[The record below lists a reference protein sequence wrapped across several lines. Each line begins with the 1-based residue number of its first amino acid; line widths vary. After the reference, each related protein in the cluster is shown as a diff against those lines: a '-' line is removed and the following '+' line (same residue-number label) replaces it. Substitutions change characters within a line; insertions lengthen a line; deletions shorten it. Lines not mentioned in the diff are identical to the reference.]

1 MTSTRG
7 IQIKRNP
14 KAPRQEMPC
23 QDPIARSRNFRE
35 VALGFT
41 EEQALI
47 EARRCINCKKPTC
60 ITGCPVEIN
69 VPHFI
74 DSVLNRNYSEAASII
89 REKNSLPAICGRV
102 CQQEDQCEKRC
113 VLGIKGKPVAIGRL
127 ERFVSDCELDTGK
140 SPTPR
145 IAPRTAHCI
154 ALVGSGPAS
163 LTAAGD
169 LARMGHRVTVFEAL
183 HKLGGVLVYGIPEF
197 RLPKSVLEAEIRK
210 LENIGVEFVTSCVIG
225 KTDTVDELFEEGYD
239 SVFLATGAGLPYF
252 LNLPGEHLAGI
263 YSANEFLTRV
273 NLMKAYK
280 FPEYDTP
287 VKVGKRVAVLG
298 AGNTAMDAARVALRL
313 GPEKVYMVYRRSRA
327 EVPARAEEVEHAMEE
342 GIEFKFLT
350 NPTQFFG
357 NTDGWVCGMEVVS
370 MELGEADES
379 GRRRPVP
386 VKGSEHTLDVDTVIV
401 AVGQGPNPLVQSTT
415 PGLATNKRGNIIA
428 NESQMTTRPGV
439 YAGGDVVRGGSTVIL
454 AMGDGKRAAKA
465 INEYLINNGGKRR
478 KAL

>member
-1 MTSTRG
+1 LATE
-7 IQIKRNP
+7 QVKIKRTP

-23 QDPIARSRNFRE
+23 QLPLARRRNFCE
-35 VALGFT
+35 VAIGFT
-41 EEQALI
+41 EEQALL
-47 EARRCINCKKPTC
+47 EAQRCINCKNPTC
-60 ITGCPVEIN
+60 IAGCPVEIN
-69 VPHFI
+69 IPHFI
-74 DSVLNRNYSEAASII
+74 LSILKRDYLGAANII

-102 CQQEDQCEKRC
+102 CQQEDQCEARC
-113 VLGIKGKPVAIGRL
+113 VNGIKGTPVGVGRL
-127 ERFVSDCELDTGK
+127 ERFVADYQIDRGAFTTPVMAPATG
-140 SPTPR
+140 R
-145 IAPRTAHCI
+145 RV

-169 LARMGHRVTVFEAL
+169 LARMGHKVTVFEAL
-183 HKLGGVLVYGIPEF
+183 HKLGGVLAYGIPEF
-197 RLPKSVLEAEIRK
+197 RLPKSIVGTEIRQ

-225 KTDTVDELFEEGYD
+225 KTETVDELMDEEGYD
-239 SVFLATGAGLPYF
+239 AVFLATGAGLPYF
-252 LNLPGEHLAGI
+252 LNLPGENLAGI

-287 VKVGKRVAVLG
+287 VRVGKRVAVLG

-327 EVPARAEEVEHAMEE
+327 EVPARAEEVEHAREE

-350 NPTQFFG
+350 TPTQFFG
-357 NTDGWVCGMEVVS
+357 NTSGWVTGMEVID
-370 MELGEADES
+370 MELGEPDDS

-386 VKGSEHTLDVDTVIV
+386 VKGSQHSFDVDTVIV

-415 PGLATNKRGNIIA
+415 PGLNTTKWGNIITDEA
-428 NESQMTTRPGV
+428 GLTSRPGL

-454 AMGDGKRAAKA
+454 AMGDGKRAARA
-465 INEYLINNGGKRR
+465 INEYLMSNGH
-478 KAL
+478 A

>member
-1 MTSTRG
+1 VIVPTQPVR
-7 IQIKRNP
+7 IKRNP

-23 QDPIARSRNFRE
+23 QDPSGRSRNFTE

-47 EARRCINCKKPTC
+47 EAQRCIACKKPTC
-60 ITGCPVEIN
+60 IAGCPVEIN
-69 VPHFI
+69 IPKFI
-74 DSVLNRNYSEAASII
+74 DSILEHDYAQAASII

-102 CQQEDQCEKRC
+102 CQQEDQCEKVC
-113 VLGIKGKPVAIGRL
+113 VLGIKGKSVGIGRL
-127 ERFVSDCELDTGK
+127 ERFVSDYELDTGC
-140 SPTPR
+140 SQTPF
-145 IAPRTAHCI
+145 IAPCTRKRI

-169 LARMGHRVTVFEAL
+169 LARLGHRVTVYEAL

-210 LENIGVEFVTSCVIG
+210 LENIGVEFVPSCVIG
-225 KTDTVDELFEEGYD
+225 KSETVDELFDEGYD
-239 SVFLATGAGLPYF
+239 AIFLGTGAGLPYF
-252 LNLPGEHLAGI
+252 LNLPGENMAGI

-280 FPEYDTP
+280 FPDYDTP

-327 EVPARAEEVEHAMEE
+327 EVPARAEEVEHAEEE

-350 NPTQFFG
+350 APTQFFG
-357 NTDGWVCGMEVVS
+357 NTSGWVCGMEV
-370 MELGEADES
+370 MRCELGEPDAS

-386 VKGSEHTLDVDTVIV
+386 VKGSEYTIDVDTVIV
-401 AVGQGPNPLVQSTT
+401 AIGQGPNPLVQSTT
-415 PGLATNKRGNIIA
+415 PGLNTNKWGNILTDDA
-428 NESQMTTRPGV
+428 QLTSRVGV

-454 AMGDGKRAAKA
+454 AMGDGKRAARA
-465 INEYLINNGGKRR
+465 IHEFLMNGGSGRR
-478 KAL
+478 

>member
-1 MTSTRG
+1 LTTIRG
-7 IQIKRNP
+7 VPIKRNP
-14 KAPRQEMPC
+14 KAPRQEMAY
-23 QDPIARSRNFRE
+23 QDPLPRSRNFCE

-47 EARRCINCKKPTC
+47 EAARCINCKKPTC
-60 ITGCPVEIN
+60 IAGCPVEIN
-69 VPHFI
+69 IPHFLT
-74 DSVLNRNYSEAASII
+74 SVLNRNYSEAASTI
-89 REKNSLPAICGRV
+89 REKSSLPAICGRV

-127 ERFVSDCELDTGK
+127 ERFVADFEIDRGK
-140 SPTPR
+140 PVAPFIARPTNR
-145 IAPRTAHCI
+145 RV

-169 LARMGHRVTVFEAL
+169 LARLGHRVTVFEAL

-225 KTDTVDELFEEGYD
+225 KTDTVDELFDEGYD
-239 SVFLATGAGLPYF
+239 AVFLATGAGLPYF
-252 LNLPGEHLAGI
+252 LNLPGESLAGI

-287 VKVGKRVAVLG
+287 VKIGKRVAVLG

-313 GPEKVYMVYRRSRA
+313 GPERVYMVYRRSRA
-327 EVPARAEEVEHAMEE
+327 EVPARAEEVELALEE
-342 GIEFKFLT
+342 GIEFRFLT
-350 NPTQFFG
+350 NPTRFFG
-357 NTDGWVCGMEVVS
+357 NTQAWVCGMEVVR

-379 GRRRPVP
+379 GRRRPVLIE
-386 VKGSEHTLDVDTVIV
+386 GSQYTLDVDTVIV

-415 PGLATNKRGNIIA
+415 PGLATNRRGNIITD
-428 NESQMTTRPGV
+428 ESQMTSRPGV

-454 AMGDGKRAAKA
+454 AMGDGKRAAHA
-465 INEYLINNGGKRR
+465 IDRYLKKGGTGKRPR
-478 KAL
+478 